1 MMTSCRIGFQPVDIE
16 TDRLEANSVRHVQ
29 CFAIGMK
36 YFIQA
41 LRQYNGLPTFSVHRI
56 PYGGGD
62 LVVKA
67 SIS

>member
-1 MMTSCRIGFQPVDIE
+1 VITQQNQFAGFAANISQ
-16 TDRLEANSVRHVQ
+16 LEANSIRQVQ

-41 LRQYNGLPTFSVHRI
+41 LRRYNGLRTFSVHRI